1 MRKTTKKQNK
11 RRKTQKSKEG
21 TQPKPYFLVTLGV
34 TGSGKGSIFKKIK
47 HKLNEK
53 ATKTSFIGQ
62 NFASKTNDND
72 IFYEFL
78 IDDLVESVDQFK
90 TNTNKRINK
99 KLNKNIKSLTL
110 KNVESLTTNNGLLED
125 MTNIYFKYR
134 KKKPC
139 VSEKIQKSYQKPYKG
154 SCDVYLDEK
163 LYEAINNK
171 KNIIFETQGLDT
183 GFMKW
188 LKGIKG
194 IEEYKMILVWSIV
207 DMNELKNRNIQRTQK
222 QLEVS
227 EPIRLPDIREEV
239 LYKKLV
245 QQMTT
250 FIELLIMKKNKSE
263 DLMKDTELMM
273 IDNNSKESK
282 IYSYENN
289 LSEMI
294 DILSN
299 SFLNKFP
306 HTTNLG

>member
-11 RRKTQKSKEG
+11 RRKTKKSKRG

-47 HKLNEK
+47 HKLNKK
-53 ATKTSFIGQ
+53 ATKRSFIGQ

-78 IDDLVESVDQFK
+78 IDDLVESVEQFK
-90 TNTNKRINK
+90 TNTNDKISES
-99 KLNKNIKSLTL
+99 LNKNINLLSTE
-110 KNVESLTTNNGLLED
+110 NVESLTSNNGLLKD
-125 MTNIYFKYR
+125 MTNIYFHHR
-134 KKKPC
+134 KSKPC
-139 VSEKIQKSYQKPYKG
+139 RSTKIKKNYKG
-154 SCDVYLDEK
+154 SCDSYLDKK

-183 GFMKW
+183 GFMEW
-188 LKGIKG
+188 LNRIKG
-194 IEEYKMILVWSIV
+194 IEKYKMILVWSIV

-239 LYKKLV
+239 LYKKLFQLKV
-245 QQMTT
+245 T
-250 FIELLIMKKNKSE
+250 FLELLIMKNESE
-263 DLMKDTELMM
+263 GIMKDTELMM
-273 IDNNSKESK
+273 IDNNSEETK
-282 IYSYENN
+282 IYSDENN

-299 SFLNKFP
+299 SFLK
-306 HTTNLG
+306 

>member
-11 RRKTQKSKEG
+11 RRKTKKSKG
-21 TQPKPYFLVTLGV
+21 GKPIQQKPYFLVTLGV
-34 TGSGKGSIFKKIK
+34 TGSGKGSIFEKIK
-47 HKLNEK
+47 RSLNKEN
-53 ATKTSFIGQ
+53 ATKKSFIGQ
-62 NFASKTNDND
+62 NFASKKNDND

-78 IDDLVESVDQFK
+78 IDDLVESVEQFK
-90 TNTNKRINK
+90 KNTNDKISES
-99 KLNKNIKSLTL
+99 LNKNINLLSTENVKSLT
-110 KNVESLTTNNGLLED
+110 SNNGLLKD
-125 MTNIYFKYR
+125 MTNIYFHHR
-134 KKKPC
+134 KSKPC
-139 VSEKIQKSYQKPYKG
+139 GSTKIKKNYKG
-154 SCDVYLDEK
+154 SCDSYLDKK

-188 LKGIKG
+188 LKEIKG

-227 EPIRLPDIREEV
+227 ESIRLSDIREEV

-282 IYSYENN
+282 IYSDENN

-299 SFLNKFP
+299 SFLK
-306 HTTNLG
+306 

>member
-11 RRKTQKSKEG
+11 RRKTQKSKKG
-21 TQPKPYFLVTLGV
+21 KSPSKKPYLLVTLGV
-34 TGSGKGSIFKKIK
+34 TGSGKGSIFEKIK
-47 HKLNEK
+47 DNKLNKGAKRE
-53 ATKTSFIGQ
+53 SFIGQ
-62 NFASKTNDND
+62 NFTKKNDD

-78 IDDLVESVDQFK
+78 IDDLVESVEQFK

-99 KLNKNIKSLTL
+99 KLNKNINSLTHE
-110 KNVESLTTNNGLLED
+110 NVESLTTNNGLLED
-125 MTNIYFKYR
+125 MTNSYFKYR
-134 KKKPC
+134 KEKPC
-139 VSEKIQKSYQKPYKG
+139 DSEKIQKSYQKPYKG
-154 SCDVYLDEK
+154 SCDVYLDKK
-163 LYEAINNK
+163 LYEAIKNK

-183 GFMKW
+183 SFMKW
-188 LKGIKG
+188 LKEIKG

-207 DMNELKNRNIQRTQK
+207 DMNELIKRNIQRTQK

-245 QQMTT
+245 QQMIT
-250 FIELLIMKKNKSE
+250 FLELLIMKKNKSE

-294 DILSN
+294 DILSK
-299 SFLNKFP
+299 SFLK
-306 HTTNLG
+306 